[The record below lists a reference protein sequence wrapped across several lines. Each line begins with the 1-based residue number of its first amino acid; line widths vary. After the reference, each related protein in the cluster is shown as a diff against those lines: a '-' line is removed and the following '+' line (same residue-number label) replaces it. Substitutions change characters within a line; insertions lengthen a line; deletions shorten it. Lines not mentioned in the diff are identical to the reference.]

1 MMRESNDGFFIAERD
16 LEIRGPGELLGA
28 RQSGALQFR
37 IADLMRDQ
45 GMLQDVRKTAQKLLD
60 HSPDQADTLV
70 RRWIKDPERVG
81 QV

>member
-1 MMRESNDGFFIAERD
+1 MRQSNDGFFIAERD
-16 LEIRGPGELLGA
+16 LEIRGPGELLGT

-45 GMLQDVRKTAQKLLD
+45 EMLPMVREAALKMMSEHRAKA
-60 HSPDQADTLV
+60 SVLV
-70 RRWIKDPERVG
+70 DRWIKDSDRVG

>member
-1 MMRESNDGFFIAERD
+1 MRQSNDGFFIAERD
-16 LEIRGPGELLGA
+16 LEIRGPGELLGT

-45 GMLQDVRKTAQKLLD
+45 EMLPMVREAALKMMSEHRAKA
-60 HSPDQADTLV
+60 SVLV
-70 RRWIKDPERVG
+70 DRWIKDSDSVG